1 MATIPTSRRSCVWI
15 AILASSPISSRQQ
28 LLCED
33 VGSCDRRIFSI
44 VTKNLMARNALLCVL
59 RRTPHTP
66 FDAEL
71 AAADWIQNVCE
82 PGAYSSFC
90 TCLAR
95 TSIYQL
101 SGRCRKL
108 AEAYLMLKS
117 GSHAIPDEDAAAAL
131 GRSFANTLR
140 TTRESR
146 PPPP

>member
-1 MATIPTSRRSCVWI
+1 MAS
-15 AILASSPISSRQQ
+15 
-28 LLCED
+28 
-33 VGSCDRRIFSI
+33 
-44 VTKNLMARNALLCVL
+44 KALLCVL

-82 PGAYSSFC
+82 PGAYSSFS

-101 SGRCRKL
+101 SGRCQKL
-108 AEAYLMLKS
+108 AKAYLMLKS

-131 GRSFANTLR
+131 GRSFANSLR
-140 TTRESR
+140 TTREFTTTATLNRSAHALKC
-146 PPPP
+146 